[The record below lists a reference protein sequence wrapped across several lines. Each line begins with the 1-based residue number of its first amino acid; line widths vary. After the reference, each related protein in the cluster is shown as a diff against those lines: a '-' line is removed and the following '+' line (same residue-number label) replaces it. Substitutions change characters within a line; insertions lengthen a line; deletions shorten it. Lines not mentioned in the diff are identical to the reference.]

1 MKSATETNISL
12 DNFVDSK
19 PSNEL
24 SYHNLS
30 LLEYDPTYK
39 IEYNVFNVLSD
50 YINDL
55 KKLSVEVELT
65 KNEYYTYRYRPKLL
79 ANFLY
84 GNGELYFIILWVN
97 DIWSVKDFD
106 FRKLKLISR
115 NDLSDFLSKVNAS
128 ERKFIRSY
136 NESALA
142 SY

>member
-115 NDLSDFLSKVNAS
+115 ND
-128 ERKFIRSY
+128 
-136 NESALA
+136 
-142 SY
+142 